1 MLKNHI
7 RGGTMKPGDHV
18 KIIGRDGFYIF
29 LKEDKGTAMLRA
41 GGVKILD
48 NPSIAIPIS
57 KVISLEKT

>member
-1 MLKNHI
+1 
-7 RGGTMKPGDHV
+7 MKPGDHV